1 MSMFDDENEAEE
13 PTDELYQQY
22 LQDPNFKGSYDE
34 YKKIHESVKTEEAKS
49 KGTLIKHSVSIS
61 IKKEND
67 QIISKFDG
75 SCIDGPIVENIIAAT
90 LGNCPKNGDF
100 FNFTFTMEEDGS
112 INVNMHVPSNNST
125 KTIAVAE
132 NWIKDEKIEMSNNS
146 LPIPVSLL
154 KILAAIGAVT
164 NDELKGG
171 VTSLLMAKNPMS
183 PSLTGMFGNNRNPF
197 GGFGH

>member
-1 MSMFDDENEAEE
+1 MSIFDDEKEVEE
-13 PTDELYQQY
+13 SADELYQQY
-22 LQDPNFKGSYDE
+22 LQDRNFNGSYDE
-34 YKKIHESVKTEEAKS
+34 YKKIHESVKAEEAKS
-49 KGTLIKHSVSIS
+49 NGTLIKHSVSIS

-75 SCIDGPIVENIIAAT
+75 NCADGPIIENIIGAT
-90 LGNCPKNGDF
+90 LGHCPKNGDF
-100 FNFTFTMEEDGS
+100 FDFKFTMEEDGS

-125 KTIAVAE
+125 KTLAVTE
-132 NWIKDEKIEMSNNS
+132 HWIKDEKIEMKNNS
-146 LPIPVSLL
+146 LPIPLSLL

-171 VTSLLMAKNPMS
+171 VTSLLMTKYPMS
-183 PSLTGMFGNNRNPF
+183 PAFSGILGNNRNPF